1 MKTIIAFFFFGI
13 VTCRHVGKPP
23 HVVTTC
29 EVKTPKA
36 GFQSSKFFTGTWYVT
51 QAMHVTTSVCHKFGT
66 SINGGSITVNADGFY
81 EMGSKRDFYNVPC
94 TGTDVT
100 KNGKFTLTCQPRR
113 KSGSSSNNNIIVTV
127 EVTVLDT
134 DNSKYAVVY
143 RCATSGSV
151 KTDNYL
157 VLQRKE
163 DEVISNLD
171 TILKNTGLVSSQLI
185 SRKNSN
191 NICRPAA

>member
-13 VTCRHVGKPP
+13 VTSKNVAKPP
-23 HVVTTC
+23 HVVTSC

-36 GFQSSKFFTGTWYVT
+36 GFQSAQFFSGTWFVT
-51 QAMHVTTSVCHKFGT
+51 QAKDVTTSVCHKFDT

-81 EMGSKRDFYNVPC
+81 EIGSRRDFYNVPC
-94 TGTDVT
+94 SGTDVS
-100 KNGKFTLTCQPRR
+100 KNGKFTLTCQPQRQ
-113 KSGSSSNNNIIVTV
+113 SGSSSSNKINVQV

-143 RCATSGSV
+143 RCATSGPV

-157 VLQRKE
+157 VLQRNE
-163 DEVISNLD
+163 NEVISGLND
-171 TILKNTGLVSSQLI
+171 ILKRQGLVPDNLI
-185 SRKNSN
+185 SRKKSTHV
-191 NICRPAA
+191 CRSA